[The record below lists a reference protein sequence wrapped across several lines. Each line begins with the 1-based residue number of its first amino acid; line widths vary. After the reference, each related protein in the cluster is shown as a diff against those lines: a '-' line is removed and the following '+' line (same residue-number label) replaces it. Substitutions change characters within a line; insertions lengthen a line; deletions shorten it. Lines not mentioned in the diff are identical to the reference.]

1 MNEHESLDW
10 KEVEALDNESN
21 IYSLFLSDD
30 ESILGAT
37 HLNKFTIWF
46 LGGPHA
52 NCSVTM
58 NLPKDIRNFPR

>member
-1 MNEHESLDW
+1 MLN
-10 KEVEALDNESN
+10 NESN
-21 IYSLFLSDD
+21 VYSLFLSDD
-30 ESILGAT
+30 ENVLGAT

-46 LGGPHA
+46 LGGARA